1 MEFTNIHGLTLDKS
15 KVNKHHVFSRC
26 TAKGKG
32 PIVRKFINQ
41 HGLLLPMVK
50 ETHQELHAHL
60 EFPPLPSLTLL
71 HRINQAIQD
80 LPPQNPY
87 DRFISI
93 TQEFEDLADCPNTSH
108 REQSKWIVDNLQRQA
123 EYILLGQVK
132 IIRIED

>member
-1 MEFTNIHGLTLDKS
+1 MEDIFGNKLEKS
-15 KVNKHHVFSRC
+15 DWNSHHVFARC

-32 PIVRKFINQ
+32 TIFRNFINQ

-50 ETHQELHAHL
+50 ETHQELHAAL
-60 EFPPLPSLTLL
+60 EFPPLPSITLL
-71 HRINQAIQD
+71 HRVKQAVQD

-93 TQEFEDLADCPNTSH
+93 TGEFESIADDCPNTSH

-123 EYILLGQVK
+123 EYILIGQVK
-132 IIRIED
+132 VIEIED